1 MKKNVKNLILA
12 GIFAFTCSN
21 LLISQITLE
30 HTFNGTVTW
39 TGNYNGEKVYPD
51 DSYVMGTINNDSY
64 NLKIYNSDYSLSS
77 NNTYNFSTFQ
87 DYRIQTVT
95 VSKKVFNTDDSFELM
110 VTYIKTDNSFDNTNY
125 KLILFDSNGNVLKD
139 FGTAYNIF
147 PSTVHIANN
156 NLKLMIRKIFFSN
169 SVTSYETEIYSA
181 PGTPQYNDDNSTSGL
196 IQNNFDNLEDG
207 YAYPNPATLSITLPY
222 SINEGS
228 ISTMNIFDTSGKL
241 MESKTIDSRFN
252 QINLNVTNYTSG
264 TYFYVVNGVS
274 KKFIVE

>member
-1 MKKNVKNLILA
+1 MRKNVRNLILA

-21 LLISQITLE
+21 FLISQITLE
-30 HTFNGTVTW
+30 HTFNDRVTW

-64 NLKIYNSDYSLSS
+64 NLIIYNSDYSLSS

-87 DYRIQTVT
+87 DYKIQAVQI
-95 VSKKVFNTDDSFELM
+95 SKNVFNTDDSFEFM
-110 VTYIKTDNSFDNTNY
+110 VTYIKTDNSFDNTYY
-125 KLILFDSNGNVLKD
+125 KLILFDSNGNILKD
-139 FGTAYNIF
+139 FGTAYIIS
-147 PSTVHIANN
+147 PLSAHIVNN
-156 NLKLMIRKIFFSN
+156 NLKLMIVKTFTNN
-169 SVTSYETEIYSA
+169 SVLSYETEIYSV
-181 PGTPQYNDDNSTSGL
+181 PGIPQYNDDNSTTGL
-196 IQNNFDNLEDG
+196 IQNNNNLEDG

-228 ISTMNIFDTSGKL
+228 ISTMNIFDMNGKL
-241 MESKTIDSRFN
+241 VESKTIDSHFN
-252 QINLNVTNYTSG
+252 QINLNVANYTRG